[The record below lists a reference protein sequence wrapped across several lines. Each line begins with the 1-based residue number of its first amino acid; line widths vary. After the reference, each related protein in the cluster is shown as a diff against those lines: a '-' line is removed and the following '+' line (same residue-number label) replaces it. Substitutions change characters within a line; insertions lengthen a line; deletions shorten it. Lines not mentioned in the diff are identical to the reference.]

1 MCLTDADFPSDWD
14 EPVDKGVDDTYG
26 EHVKAELVDK
36 LDDQPVKEP
45 EVTSE
50 PTNKIPP
57 VVPKPNIPEYA
68 WVDWNDPQALI
79 EEEMLAK
86 KHGIENKERGPAPF
100 PNGPEL
106 WRGMPFKLP
115 EGCWGYWNR
124 QQLPANYKFDDWWS
138 EESLREEA
146 RLAKE
151 HMIPWSLRGPPNGP
165 GPGRDRRHWRGL
177 RWRPKK
183 MQWMNR
189 GGEDLA
195 TRTQVHHKGKHKGK
209 GKGKGNGKVKG
220 KGKNK
225 GADKR

>member
-26 EHVKAELVDK
+26 EHVKTELVDK

-57 VVPKPNIPEYA
+57 LVPKPNIPEYA
-68 WVDWNDPQALI
+68 WVDWNDPEALI

-124 QQLPANYKFDDWWS
+124 QQLPSNYKFDDWW
-138 EESLREEA
+138 
-146 RLAKE
+146 
-151 HMIPWSLRGPPNGP
+151 WQGGPLIFI
-165 GPGRDRRHWRGL
+165 DFH
-177 RWRPKK
+177 
-183 MQWMNR
+183 
-189 GGEDLA
+189 
-195 TRTQVHHKGKHKGK
+195 
-209 GKGKGNGKVKG
+209 
-220 KGKNK
+220 
-225 GADKR
+225 

>member
-1 MCLTDADFPSDWD
+1 MAHDNDMRLYQFQLLEIARYRFQQNLMFRGEADKGVDD
-14 EPVDKGVDDTYG
+14 TVEHTVDKGVDDTFDKGVDDTVDQGVEHVKAELVDKGAHDTYG

-57 VVPKPNIPEYA
+57 LVPKPNIPEYA
-68 WVDWNDPQALI
+68 WVDWNDPEALI

-124 QQLPANYKFDDWWS
+124 QQLPANYKFDDWW
-138 EESLREEA
+138 
-146 RLAKE
+146 
-151 HMIPWSLRGPPNGP
+151 WQGGPLIFI
-165 GPGRDRRHWRGL
+165 DFH
-177 RWRPKK
+177 
-183 MQWMNR
+183 
-189 GGEDLA
+189 
-195 TRTQVHHKGKHKGK
+195 
-209 GKGKGNGKVKG
+209 
-220 KGKNK
+220 
-225 GADKR
+225 